1 MAKIIE
7 QLLEVKFSK
16 IVKDSEE
23 SSNVL
28 TDEMLE
34 GLLASIPELA
44 ESIIDDVNI
53 VVEVVDFKTIGVE

>member
-1 MAKIIE
+1 MAKIVE

-28 TDEMLE
+28 TEEMLD
-34 GLLASIPELA
+34 GLLASIPQLA
-44 ESIIDDVNI
+44 EGIIDDVNI
-53 VVEVVDFKTIGVE
+53 VVEVVDFKTIGVK